1 MKSPIQ
7 TAAKH
12 FAEFVAFDDGQSQIT
27 YGELVASLQDH
38 VVGHLPD
45 HDAGR
50 HVAWCPA
57 NDYDGFLTFWSLLA
71 QQLVACPISHR
82 FPESVRDEVV
92 RKIDAAWLPALIENC
107 DHMGTLQSD
116 ARREWNDID
125 LHRPATIILS
135 SGSTGTP
142 KAIVHSL
149 AAHIASAEGSAKNIA
164 LQPSD
169 RWLWNLPL
177 CHVSGL
183 SILIRCAVSGAT
195 VVGIPSGEKLSAR
208 LLSEQGVTH
217 LSLVTTQLRR
227 LLEAESFPPRC
238 LKSILVGGSS
248 ADPKLIDAA
257 RERGVNVHTTYG
269 LTETASQVTTSLAT
283 DPSSTSGRI
292 LCGRKLQI
300 NSDGEILVGGDTL
313 CSGYY
318 RDGEIRTIVDE
329 KGWFH
334 TGDLGSLDDLGRL
347 SVLGRADN
355 MFVSGGEN
363 IHPENIERAMLN
375 LFELRQVVVVPKP
388 DTAFG
393 ARPVAF
399 VEGELPEDWRTP
411 LRNLLSGYEI
421 PAETRELPS
430 EAKLSIKPERK
441 MLESLAANL

>member
-12 FAEFVAFDDGQSQIT
+12 FAESVAFDDGQNQVT

-45 HDAGR
+45 LDAGQ
-50 HVAWCPA
+50 HVAWCPS
-57 NDYDGFLTFWSLLA
+57 NDYDGFLTFWSLLS
-71 QQLVACPISHR
+71 QQLIACPISHR
-82 FPESVRDEVV
+82 FPESFRDEVV
-92 RKIDAAWLPALIENC
+92 QRIDAAWLP
-107 DHMGTLQSD
+107 TLLEDLHSD
-116 ARREWNDID
+116 KTWRSDSRSEWNGFD
-125 LHRPATIILS
+125 LHGPATIILS

-149 AAHIASAEGSAKNIA
+149 AAHIASAEGSEKNIA
-164 LQPSD
+164 LQPDD

-195 VVGIPSGEKLSAR
+195 VVGIPRGEKLSAR
-208 LLSEQGVTH
+208 LIAERGVTH

-227 LLEAESFPPRC
+227 LLEEESFPPRC

-248 ADPKLIDAA
+248 VDPNLIDAA
-257 RERGVNVHTTYG
+257 RERGVKVHTTYG
-269 LTETASQVTTSLAT
+269 LTEMASQVTTSLAT
-283 DPSSTSGRI
+283 DPSSTSGRV
-292 LCGRKLQI
+292 LTGRKLRVG
-300 NSDGEILVGGDTL
+300 SDGEILVGGDTL

-318 RDGEIRTIVDE
+318 RSGEIHSIVDE
-329 KGWFH
+329 EGWFH
-334 TGDLGSLDDLGRL
+334 TGDLGSVDDLGRL

-375 LFELRQVVVVPKP
+375 LFELQQVVVVQKP
-388 DTAFG
+388 DETFG

-399 VEGELPEDWRTP
+399 VEGELPEDWKTT
-411 LRNLLSGYEI
+411 LRNFLSGYEI

-430 EAKLSIKPERK
+430 EAKLSIKPDRK
-441 MLESLAANL
+441 LLKSLAANP